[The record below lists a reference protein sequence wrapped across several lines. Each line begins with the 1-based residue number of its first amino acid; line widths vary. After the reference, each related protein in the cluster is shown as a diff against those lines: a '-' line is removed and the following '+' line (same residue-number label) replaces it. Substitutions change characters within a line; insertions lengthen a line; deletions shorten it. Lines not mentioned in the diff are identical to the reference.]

1 MRKPLSAIL
10 FAAFF
15 LLGLSLLLY
24 PSVSDRWND
33 LRQSQ
38 AIACYIEQVADLDSE
53 SNHQL
58 WRDAEV
64 YNRFLREY
72 GNSFLVSEEQA
83 AEYQRLLHVT
93 EDGMMGYIEIPDI
106 QCTMPI
112 YHGTEEAVLQAAVG
126 HAEWSSLPVGGE
138 STHCVLLGHRGLP
151 DAKLFTDLDQLAVGD
166 VFQLRVL
173 DAVLTYEVDQIKI
186 VEPQETAALQI
197 VEGEDYCTLVTC
209 TPYGIN
215 TQRLLVRGRRRDYN

>member
-10 FAAFF
+10 FTAFF
-15 LLGLSLLLY
+15 FLGLSLLLY

-38 AIACYIEQVADLDSE
+38 AITGYTGQVSALDSE

-58 WRDAEV
+58 WRDAEA
-64 YNRFLREY
+64 YNRFLQEY
-72 GNSFLVSEEQA
+72 GSSFLGSEEQA

-106 QCTMPI
+106 RCTMPI
-112 YHGTEEAVLQAAVG
+112 YHGTEESVLQAAVG
-126 HAEWSSLPVGGE
+126 HAEWSSLPVGGKG
-138 STHCVLLGHRGLP
+138 THCVLLGHRGLP
-151 DAKLFTDLDQLAVGD
+151 SAKLFTDLDQLAVGD

-173 DAVLTYEVDQIKI
+173 DAVLTYVVDQIRI

-197 VEGEDYCTLVTC
+197 VEEEDYCTLVTC

-215 TQRLLVRGRRRDYN
+215 TQRLLVRGRRRDCN